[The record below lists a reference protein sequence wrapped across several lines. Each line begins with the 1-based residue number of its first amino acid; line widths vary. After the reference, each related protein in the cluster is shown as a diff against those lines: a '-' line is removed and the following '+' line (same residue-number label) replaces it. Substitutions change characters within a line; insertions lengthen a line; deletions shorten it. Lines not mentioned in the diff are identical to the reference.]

1 MSQPADNHFHAKQ
14 SSEAQN
20 NERKLTTEELF
31 QGQKIV
37 IIHHAGEDYR
47 LTVTRNNRLILQK

>member
-1 MSQPADNHFHAKQ
+1 MSLPADNRFLAKPI
-14 SSEAQN
+14 SEAQEK
-20 NERKLTTEELF
+20 ERKLTTEELF